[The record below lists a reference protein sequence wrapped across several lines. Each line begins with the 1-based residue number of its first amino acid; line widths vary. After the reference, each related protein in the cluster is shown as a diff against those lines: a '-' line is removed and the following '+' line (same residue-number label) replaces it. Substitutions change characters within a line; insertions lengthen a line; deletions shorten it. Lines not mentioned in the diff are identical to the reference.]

1 MQKHCRNMFMKFLCT
16 SWGTKGDN
24 AMPMD
29 LGVASKATDTEKGI
43 EAVEVELED
52 GQDMINR
59 HYNEALQNLQM
70 KQDVVTQVRKKQRQ
84 IIIGLRTHFYF
95 IICRAGHHI

>member
-1 MQKHCRNMFMKFLCT
+1 MLD

-24 AMPMD
+24 ALPMD
-29 LGVASKATDTEKGI
+29 LGVAHKATDTDKGI

-59 HYNEALQNLQM
+59 HYNEALQNLQTN
-70 KQDVVTQVRKKQRQ
+70 QEPITQVSYMWNGKLE
-84 IIIGLRTHFYF
+84 ITHIKF
-95 IICRAGHHI
+95 ISYIESSTSYETR

>member
-1 MQKHCRNMFMKFLCT
+1 MLD

-24 AMPMD
+24 ALPMD
-29 LGVASKATDTEKGI
+29 LGVANKATDTEKGI

-59 HYNEALQNLQM
+59 HYNEALQNLQTN
-70 KQDVVTQVRKKQRQ
+70 QEPITQVSYMWNGKLE
-84 IIIGLRTHFYF
+84 ITHIKF
-95 IICRAGHHI
+95 ISYIESSTSYETR